1 MTFPLLF
8 LKREKTIN
16 YAFIVVHAMSK
27 CEGDVE
33 DRDDHDEIGDDEE
46 VNEFIEEHGYVC
58 SQ

>member
-1 MTFPLLF
+1 
-8 LKREKTIN
+8 
-16 YAFIVVHAMSK
+16 MSK

-46 VNEFIEEHGYVC
+46 VNEFIEEHGYIC